1 MREAANQH
9 NIFIRQSAVIG
20 VLVGRWRV
28 GRWRVGR
35 RARPHIKFERHQR
48 LALTRARQTKS
59 GRIENRAMRRA
70 DQRVARSVQKPV
82 G

>member
-20 VLVGRWRV
+20 VLG

-35 RARPHIKFERHQR
+35 RARPHIKFERQQR

>member
-9 NIFIRQSAVIG
+9 NIFICIFIRQSAVIG
-20 VLVGRWRV
+20 VLLGRR
-28 GRWRVGR
+28 RVGR

-48 LALTRARQTKS
+48 LALTRACQTKS
-59 GRIENRAMRRA
+59 GRIENRAMCRA